1 MSMKLY
7 SINNYAL
14 EGYLIEAANLAKKR
28 AWPVGELCYLRAMAN
43 PEEKYTRRKYQS
55 SVATTIVSITLVLL
69 MLGLLSLVVLHARK
83 LSDYVKENIGFM
95 VYMKEDA
102 PPEDIIL
109 FQAKLNAMPFVKSSK
124 YITPEE
130 AAKELT
136 AELGE
141 DFVDFLGY
149 NPLPPSIDLRLKA
162 AYGNIDSLQVIER
175 KLTAEPTVKE
185 VFYQKSLV
193 QAINRN
199 IRRISMVLL
208 GFSGLLLLIAVAL
221 INNTIRLSV
230 YSRRFIIRTMKLV
243 GATRGFISR
252 PFVWRGI
259 LKGLIS
265 AFLALILLATILYF
279 LMQQVPELVTLQD
292 YKIYAIVFALVTS
305 TGVLL
310 SWLSTLFAVR
320 KYLRMKE
327 DDLYY

>member
-1 MSMKLY
+1 
-7 SINNYAL
+7 
-14 EGYLIEAANLAKKR
+14 
-28 AWPVGELCYLRAMAN
+28 MAGH
-43 PEEKYTRRKYQS
+43 EEKYTRRRYQS
-55 SVATTIVSITLVLL
+55 SVFTTVVSITLVLL
-69 MLGLLSLVVLHARK
+69 MVGLLSLVVLHARK

-95 VYMKEDA
+95 VYIKADA
-102 PPEDIIL
+102 PAEDIIL
-109 FQAKLNAMPFVKSSK
+109 LQKRLDAMPFVKSSK
-124 YITPEE
+124 YIAPEE
-130 AAKELT
+130 AAREMT
-136 AELGE
+136 EELGE
-141 DFVDFLGY
+141 DFIDFLGY

-162 AYGNIDSLQVIER
+162 VYGNIDSLQVIEN
-175 KLTAEPTVKE
+175 KLMLEPAVKE

-208 GFSGLLLLIAVAL
+208 GFSGLLLLIAIAL

-265 AFLALILLATILYF
+265 AFLAIILLGVILYF
-279 LMQQVPELVTLQD
+279 LMQQVPEMTLLQD
-292 YKIYAIVFALVTS
+292 YTIYGIVFGLVIL

-320 KYLRMKE
+320 KYLKMKE